1 MVVEGVSGGGWAFWF
16 TVLNIAKKTL
26 RTVGLWNIPGEYA
39 YQTIVGD
46 QSAHVWERVE
56 RMAKCAWKAQGSLKI
71 GYKNGVE
78 RVANAV

>member
-1 MVVEGVSGGGWAFWF
+1 MVVEGVGGGGWALWF
-16 TVLNIAKKTL
+16 AVLNIAKKML
-26 RTVGLWNIPGEYA
+26 RTVGLWDIPGEYA

-56 RMAKCAWKAQGSLKI
+56 RMAKCAWKAQGALKI